1 MAVISYSNVKY
12 INICKKFIASAQ
24 SEMKMV
30 HKVSCVTNN
39 WQFNQ
44 SD

>member
-24 SEMKMV
+24 SGDMV
-30 HKVSCVTNN
+30 AIANN
-39 WQFNQ
+39 FM
-44 SD
+44 